1 MANRKG
7 AGQAT
12 KKKAAKKPA
21 ATEPEPEPDP
31 PQEKSPKKPATS
43 KKAGKKRDTS
53 ADVPT
58 SPPRRKGRKIET
70 NDSTDSEQSSTP
82 STPSPKKAK
91 ARGASS
97 GQPAARK
104 VQQKKTIASD
114 DMQDSESESDASTPP
129 VTPAQRLKSKGSGPL
144 KGKAPLKKGQPKN
157 KRQTAEDVAT
167 TQDTPEV
174 ACEVEYMTSSDS
186 DTGVADVETRASQ
199 QAKIDKR
206 KGRVR
211 ASIKLPAKTE
221 EDLIEFIKDRP
232 LFYDKSL
239 TDFRDTELRN
249 ATWREFGDKRKL
261 QGLYFFFPSVK
272 IHNIS

>member
-1 MANRKG
+1 MVNCKGG
-7 AGQAT
+7 AGQAS
-12 KKKAAKKPA
+12 KKKAKKPA
-21 ATEPEPEPDP
+21 ATEPEPDP
-31 PQEKSPKKPATS
+31 PQEQSPKKPATS
-43 KKAGKKRDTS
+43 KKASKKRDTS

-97 GQPAARK
+97 DKPVARK
-104 VQQKKTIASD
+104 VQQKKTIIASH
-114 DMQDSESESDASTPP
+114 DMQDSDYSESNASTPP
-129 VTPAQRLKSKGSGPL
+129 VTPTHCLKSKGSGPL
-144 KGKAPLKKGQPKN
+144 KDKAPMKKGQLKN
-157 KRQTAEDVAT
+157 KRQKAEDVPT

-186 DTGVADVETRASQ
+186 DTGVADIETRASQ

-206 KGRVR
+206 KGRVH

-232 LFYDKSL
+232 LF
-239 TDFRDTELRN
+239 
-249 ATWREFGDKRKL
+249 
-261 QGLYFFFPSVK
+261 
-272 IHNIS
+272 